1 MSVLRSAMLAEELHA
16 QVTSPRGTIEDSKFK
31 DTTNQTDYTGD
42 VMNSPLNLKPKIP
55 EVTVVN

>member
-1 MSVLRSAMLAEELHA
+1 MLAEELHA
-16 QVTSPRGTIEDSKFK
+16 QVTSPRATIEDSKFK